1 MRRKGGDTTLSNRQK
16 KEDHTYDRF
25 LATASSIRVLR
36 MPDAQIKAEKEKK
49 AKAKKATK
57 KK

>member
-1 MRRKGGDTTLSNRQK
+1 MRRKGATTLSNRQ

>member
-25 LATASSIRVLR
+25 LATASSFEVLR
-36 MPDAQIKAEKEKK
+36 KSDAEIKAEKK

>member
-1 MRRKGGDTTLSNRQK
+1 MRRKGATLQLSNRQ